1 MDEMY
6 KEDTIHGAEAM
17 DDEAEI
23 WGVQSSPLAIAYEN
37 VMYDVVAHVCSR
49 KNMNKQW
56 YNNLAPDLKP
66 FCKVNLIKFLSF
78 YVSKMYFITETYLGI
93 GKVHTYKIRKRLPK
107 DDVCMSLIFLF

>member
-66 FCKVNLIKFLSF
+66 FCKVNFVLSF
-78 YVSKMYFITETYLGI
+78 YMYI
-93 GKVHTYKIRKRLPK
+93 YKY
-107 DDVCMSLIFLF
+107 VFHN

>member
-66 FCKVNLIKFLSF
+66 FCKVNFVLSF
-78 YVSKMYFITETYLGI
+78 YMYI
-93 GKVHTYKIRKRLPK
+93 YKYVFHNWNILW
-107 DDVCMSLIFLF
+107 